1 MAADVGMLSSGYERS
16 NENQY
21 LGVLDEDNS
30 DKILTK
36 YLFETQ
42 SYDKTMRPA
51 IQQLSPKYLRAS
63 FFLISVN
70 KLGEL
75 QEKPVMVTSPYE

>member
-1 MAADVGMLSSGYERS
+1 MLSSGYERS

-42 SYDKTMRPA
+42 SYNKTMRPA
-51 IQQLSPKYLRAS
+51 IQQLSPTYLFSDRCQQT
-63 FFLISVN
+63 
-70 KLGEL
+70 G
-75 QEKPVMVTSPYE
+75 